1 MSYLKLS
8 LVIVLLV
15 CGYGL
20 GRPNEAD
27 KEERLDM
34 NDPDVQEAIEAA
46 VNELSKHSDARF
58 RRLRA
63 WAVKKVDPADLEAN
77 ESSSGYEIKMREMRD
92 CSRIKP
98 RPEPIST
105 ALITEK
111 SPCIQCNVFVYK
123 KRNEKPQKYTI
134 TKMNCV
140 L

>member
-63 WAVKKVDPADLEAN
+63 WAVKKVVRIIEIIN
-77 ESSSGYEIKMREMRD
+77 EINDDIFKTDIFIIIM
-92 CSRIKP
+92 
-98 RPEPIST
+98 
-105 ALITEK
+105 
-111 SPCIQCNVFVYK
+111 
-123 KRNEKPQKYTI
+123 
-134 TKMNCV
+134 
-140 L
+140 